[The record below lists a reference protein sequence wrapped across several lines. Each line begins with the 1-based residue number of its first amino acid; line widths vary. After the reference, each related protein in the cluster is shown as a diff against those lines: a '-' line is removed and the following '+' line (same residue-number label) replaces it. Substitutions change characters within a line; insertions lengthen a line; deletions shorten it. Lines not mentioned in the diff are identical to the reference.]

1 MEKHEVEELRRYS
14 HVQFSGPAVP
24 DIFCTKNWFC
34 GRQFFHSS
42 VRKPKNGT
50 VTPLPIDCKLSPWS
64 EWSRCDP
71 CLKQSFR
78 SRTIEAFG
86 QFNGKKCLA
95 NLGDRRLCVPTENCE
110 DAEEDCGNDFKC
122 GTGRCIKRRLL
133 CNDDNDCGDYSDEDN
148 CENDPHKPCRDRVVE
163 ESELARTAGFGINVL
178 GMVPLSTP
186 FDNEFYNGLCDR
198 VRDGNTLTYYRKP
211 WNVATL
217 IYETRADKNMRT
229 EHYEEQFQ
237 ALKSVIQETT
247 SQLDAYVSLKFT
259 PTEKSRVPVVIFQN
273 SKEESPLPHKDPPG
287 SFKSSFQF
295 TYSKNESYHL
305 LLSYSSMQGK
315 MFLRVKGEV
324 NLGRFVMRS
333 RNVVLTSTFLDDL
346 KNLPTTYE
354 KGEYFAFLEIYGTH
368 YSSSGSLGG
377 LYELIYVL
385 DRATMKEKGI
395 ELEDVKRCLGY
406 HLDVSLNVGVELGGQ
421 VHKSDCVKRGD
432 GRTVNITS
440 ESIIDD
446 VISLIRGGTKQYAL
460 QLKEKLLRGA
470 KMVDVTDFV
479 NWASSL
485 SDAPVLINERLS
497 PIYNLIPLTIKG
509 ADQKKENLERAV
521 EDYVNEYS
529 AKKCQPC
536 QNGGTVLLLDGKC
549 VCTCPLTF
557 EGVACEISKRK
568 SSPELSLGEKR
579 VVGFSGIT
587 GKGKAQEH
595 QDFE

>member
-1 MEKHEVEELRRYS
+1 MPA
-14 HVQFSGPAVP
+14 GPGLALAVL
-24 DIFCTKNWFC
+24 ICTLETSVLAA
-34 GRQFFHSS
+34 GPTPSS
-42 VRKPKNGT
+42 ATQPEQGT
-50 VTPLPIDCKLSPWS
+50 GTPQPIDCRLSPWS
-64 EWSRCDP
+64 EWSQCDP

-78 SRTIEAFG
+78 SRTVEAFG

-95 NLGDRRLCVPTENCE
+95 SLGDRRLCVPTENCE

-122 GTGRCIKRRLL
+122 GTGRCVKRRLL
-133 CNDDNDCGDYSDEDN
+133 CNGDNDCGDYSDEDN
-148 CENDPHKPCRDRVVE
+148 CEDDPRKPCRDKVVE
-163 ESELARTAGFGINVL
+163 ESELARTAGFGINIL

-217 IYETRADKNMRT
+217 IYETKADKNMRT
-229 EHYEEQFQ
+229 EHYEEEFQ

-247 SQLDAYVSLKFT
+247 SQLDAHVSLKFT
-259 PTEKSRVPVVIFQN
+259 PTEKSRMPVVQCQN
-273 SKEESPLPHKDPPG
+273 PDGENSSSCNDSPRGLKG
-287 SFKSSFQF
+287 SFRF

-305 LLSYSSMQGK
+305 LLSYSSMKGK

-324 NLGRFVMRS
+324 DLGRFVMRS

-346 KNLPTTYE
+346 KNLPTSYE
-354 KGEYFAFLEIYGTH
+354 KGEYFAFLEVYGTH

-377 LYELIYVL
+377 QYELIYVL
-385 DRATMKEKGI
+385 DRASMKQKGI

-406 HLDVSLNVGVELGGQ
+406 NLDLSVNAGVELGGQ
-421 VHKSDCVKRGD
+421 VHKNDCVKRGD

-470 KMVDVTDFV
+470 KMVDVADFV

-485 SDAPVLINERLS
+485 SDAPVLVNEKLS

-509 ADQKKENLERAV
+509 ADQKKQNLERAI
-521 EDYVNEYS
+521 EDYVSEYS
-529 AKKCQPC
+529 AKKCHSC

-549 VCTCPLTF
+549 VCTCPLTY

-568 SSPELSLGEKR
+568 LPSELSLREKL
-579 VVGFSGIT
+579 SQ
-587 GKGKAQEH
+587 KEK
-595 QDFE
+595 